1 MAQDKAEAADA
12 RVSLRVCLGVV
23 TGAHG
28 VRGLVKVK
36 AFTELPEGVAAY
48 GPVET
53 KDGSRRFAIE
63 AKGMIKDLVLCR
75 LEGIEDRDAAEA
87 LRGTELHVPR
97 ERLPETDEDEEG
109 WYHADLVGLRVVGE
123 DGRVYG
129 HVAAVLNFGAG
140 DLLEIAP
147 EGGGET
153 VLMGFTVDN
162 VRLVDPEGGQIV
174 IDPPVGTF
182 ADEDAEPGAVDE

>member
-1 MAQDKAEAADA
+1 M
-12 RVSLRVCLGVV
+12 
-23 TGAHG
+23 
-28 VRGLVKVK
+28 
-36 AFTELPEGVAAY
+36 
-48 GPVET
+48 
-53 KDGSRRFAIE
+53 
-63 AKGMIKDLVLCR
+63 
-75 LEGIEDRDAAEA
+75 
-87 LRGTELHVPR
+87 PR

-109 WYHADLVGLRVVGE
+109 WYHADLVGLRVAGE

-147 EGGGET
+147 EGGG
-153 VLMGFTVDN
+153 VS
-162 VRLVDPEGGQIV
+162 VRLGCTGVNVGLVDAEGGQIV